1 MRVHS
6 NWSTDGFALTPVASH
21 TSVFP
26 SRGFL
31 ETWWNHFG
39 TGELRILEAAEAL
52 VPLWHRPD
60 GVVAFVGDSDLTDY
74 HSPLGSASAGTIAGY
89 LAQLPGQTA
98 YHFDSLPGEAAEA
111 LGAILVGSA
120 VEEEEA
126 AYRLTLPGSADVLWQ
141 SLTKKERHELRRK
154 RRRFTEL
161 LGEPRLL
168 QGTQDP
174 MGVFAEMHRM
184 APGEKGRFMTKER
197 EAFFR
202 DLVALP
208 GARVDLIGGAADND
222 AVAAAFG
229 FEDVSGYYLYNSA
242 YHPDWAAASPGIV
255 ALTLLLEGAI
265 ARGRTVFDF
274 LKGDETYKSRLGA
287 VARPLFSVRGVT

>member
-154 RRRFTEL
+154 RRRFTES

-197 EAFFR
+197 EAFLGPGGNMHHPVSGR
-202 DLVALP
+202 DHYVLGLGGIDPP
-208 GARVDLIGGAADND
+208 GEDVNLNSPAGHGSRQPIDVDVHAARVTLAGLGKRGGVN
-222 AVAAAFG
+222 
-229 FEDVSGYYLYNSA
+229 
-242 YHPDWAAASPGIV
+242 
-255 ALTLLLEGAI
+255 
-265 ARGRTVFDF
+265 R
-274 LKGDETYKSRLGA
+274 
-287 VARPLFSVRGVT
+287 